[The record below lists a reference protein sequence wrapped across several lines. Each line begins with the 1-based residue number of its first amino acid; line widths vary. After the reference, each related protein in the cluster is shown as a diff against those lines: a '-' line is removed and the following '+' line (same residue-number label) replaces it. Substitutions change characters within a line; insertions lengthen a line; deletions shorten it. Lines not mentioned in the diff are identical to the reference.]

1 MINLS
6 KIFNLFV
13 RTKPVSIVFGL
24 DRGSPIDR
32 FYIEFFLEKYKK
44 YIIGNVL
51 EIADNTYT
59 KKFGQDTNINSFILD
74 YSGASNSKNIINLD
88 LINTESVPENKFDCI
103 ICTQTLNFIFDFNK
117 AIDSLHKMLKING
130 TALVTVAGI
139 SQVSKYDADR
149 WGDFWRFNPMG
160 IEKCFINKFG
170 KSNVDSYV
178 YGNNYSATMFLNG
191 FCLEECN
198 INKLLYSDENYPLII
213 AIKITKNVL

>member
-1 MINLS
+1 MKILS

-13 RTKPVSIVFGL
+13 RSKPVSDVFGL

-44 YIIGNVL
+44 YITGNVL

-59 KKFGQDTNINSFILD
+59 KKFGQDRNINSFILD
-74 YSGASNSKNIINLD
+74 YSGANNSRNIINLD
-88 LINTESVPENKFDCI
+88 LINTDSVPENKFDCI

-170 KSNVDSYV
+170 KSNVVACV

-191 FCLEECN
+191 FCFEECN
-198 INKLLYSDENYPLII
+198 KNKLLYSDKNYPLII
-213 AIKITKNVL
+213 AIKITKK

>member
-1 MINLS
+1 MINVS

-32 FYIEFFLEKYKK
+32 FYIEFFLDKYKK
-44 YIIGNVL
+44 YITGNVL

-59 KKFGQDTNINSFILD
+59 KKFGEDININSFILD

-191 FCLEECN
+191 FCLEECTK
-198 INKLLYSDENYPLII
+198 NKLLYSDKNYPLII
-213 AIKITKNVL
+213 AIKITKNDL